1 MVSIIIVHCS
11 KIIKIWKEIIESD
24 TMNQNKIEEIII
36 PPDLKTFLNDI
47 TDSKSGYRLGDPWK
61 YSEETLGVVVP
72 ILRENSPDRFYVTMY
87 EVLDQ
92 LNIKDTGHI
101 NQVEL
106 QNNCGMAIFVRV
118 GTIFEGKTQNR
129 ATQHSGVYQDNKETI
144 DVRCVQQTRG
154 ISSDEKM
161 KFGDIAPPSVII
173 SLMTG
178 DQSDV
183 WERVRRYGGTPIV
196 HDSVSVVSEDNV
208 TLNAIDTTDTENK
221 SSMSENLG
229 KAWESISRY
238 PDRLQSSVI
247 YDVNISNEGNVRIS
261 RVKPSE
267 GVTSIWRGS
276 LSEKEIEELSRRTNE
291 LNIRSSVNRSSAG
304 RSSGLRGSDNLLEKI
319 RKGQSILDD
328 MMQKV
333 PLFDNQVGAIIFSP
347 VGVIAVETF
356 DHPKS
361 WEAIKKEIIEKY
373 GDKIKTVQPDHLY
386 ELKPEMIKPAL
397 EKFISGL
404 DKFSERTIRK
414 DSLSETREVHGD
426 GVIGEYTLVKGQPIH
441 VLLIRENA

>member
-1 MVSIIIVHCS
+1 
-11 KIIKIWKEIIESD
+11 
-24 TMNQNKIEEIII
+24 MNQNKIEEIVV
-36 PPDLKTFLNDI
+36 PNDLKTFLTNIID
-47 TDSKSGYRLGDPWK
+47 GRLGFKLSAPWK

-92 LNIKDTGHI
+92 LDIKDTGHI

-106 QNNCGMAIFVRV
+106 QNDCGMAIFVRV

-129 ATQHSGVYQDNKETI
+129 AAQHSGVYQDNSQTI

-154 ISSDEKM
+154 ICSDEKM
-161 KFGDIAPPSVII
+161 KFGDIAPPSVTI

-178 DQSDV
+178 DQSNV

-196 HDSVSVVSEDNV
+196 NDSVSVVSEDNV
-208 TLNAIDTTDTENK
+208 TLNAMDTTDTENK

-229 KAWESISRY
+229 KAWESINRY

-247 YDVNISNEGNVRIS
+247 YNVNVSNEGNVRIS

-276 LSEKEIEELSRRTNE
+276 LSEKEIEELNRRTSE
-291 LNIRSSVNRSSAG
+291 LNIRSSVNRNSAS

-319 RKGQSILDD
+319 RKGQSVLDD

-333 PLFDNQVGAIIFSP
+333 PLFDNQVGAIIFNP

-373 GDKIKTVQPDHLY
+373 GDKIKTVQSDHLY

-397 EKFISGL
+397 EKFIKRL
-404 DKFSERTIRK
+404 ETFNEKTIRK
-414 DSLSETREVHGD
+414 DDYSETREVTGD
-426 GVIGEYTLVKGQPIH
+426 KIVGEYTLVKGQPIH
-441 VLLIRENA
+441 VLLLRSDI

>member
-11 KIIKIWKEIIESD
+11 KIIKIWKEIIESN

-36 PPDLKTFLNDI
+36 PLDLKTFLNDI
-47 TDSKSGYRLGDPWK
+47 ADSKSGYRLGDPWK

-72 ILRENSPDRFYVTMY
+72 ILRENSPDRFYITMY

-106 QNNCGMAIFVRV
+106 QNDCGMAIFVRA

-129 ATQHSGVYQDNKETI
+129 AAQHSGVYQDNKEII

-161 KFGDIAPPSVII
+161 KFGDIAPPSVTI

-178 DQSDV
+178 DQSNV
-183 WERVRRYGGTPIV
+183 WERVRKYGSVPIV
-196 HDSVSVVSEDNV
+196 NDSVSVVSEDNV
-208 TLNAIDTTDTENK
+208 ILNATDETDTENK

-238 PDRLQSSVI
+238 PDRLQSYVI
-247 YDVNISNEGNVRIS
+247 YDVNVSNECNVRIS

-276 LSEKEIEELSRRTNE
+276 LSKKEIEELSRRTNE
-291 LNIRSSVNRSSAG
+291 LNIRIRNSVNRSS
-304 RSSGLRGSDNLLEKI
+304 GLGGSDNLLEKI
-319 RKGQSILDD
+319 RKSQSVLDD

-373 GDKIKTVQPDHLY
+373 GDKIKDKQAEHIF
-386 ELKPEMIKPAL
+386 ELKPETILPTFK
-397 EKFISGL
+397 KFISSL
-404 DKFSERTIRK
+404 DKFTERTIRK
-414 DSLSETREVHGD
+414 DNLSETREVHGD

-441 VLLIRENA
+441 VLLIRENV